1 MSFRVKISLPAI
13 QLQNVNTPHGIFT
26 QIIGDALAISYDTG
40 KAQLPTLNHLIEM
53 PSENLNITIISKK
66 EQIINLNE
74 LGFTSPILPA
84 QPSISSMDPKTVPF
98 ILTKL
103 LQY

>member
-1 MSFRVKISLPAI
+1 MFALLSINFVFAQTKEVTFPINDKQIWQIVDNEIMSFRVKISLPAI

-66 EQIINLNE
+66 NK
-74 LGFTSPILPA
+74 S
-84 QPSISSMDPKTVPF
+84 
-98 ILTKL
+98 
-103 LQY
+103 